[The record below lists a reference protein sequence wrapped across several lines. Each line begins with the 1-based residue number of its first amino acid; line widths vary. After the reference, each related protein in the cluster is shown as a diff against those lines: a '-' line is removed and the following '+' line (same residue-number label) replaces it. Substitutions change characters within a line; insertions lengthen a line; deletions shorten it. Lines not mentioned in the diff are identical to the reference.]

1 MLDVEDRAV
10 PMTWWASFN
19 NTTNWWDIWHQWHIN
34 ILLWSIHDMI
44 LLGKAVVL
52 RENLSWYHFVQHT
65 K

>member
-34 ILLWSIHDMI
+34 ILLWSIHDM
-44 LLGKAVVL
+44 
-52 RENLSWYHFVQHT
+52 
-65 K
+65 